1 MSDKKNND
9 VKLELW
15 NNLLRTSL
23 KIPGAR
29 IDRVKFLKSQL
40 NKHVSDIIMK
50 KAIES
55 RPALAGIPQEKI
67 DDLASSCIGWHT
79 VQVSSLSFVAGLP
92 GGWWIAGTIPAD
104 LAQFYYHVIVL
115 SQKLAYLYGWP
126 EFLGEDEDADDE
138 TILRLTLF
146 IGVMMGATGATKVL
160 NELAERF
167 SKEVLKRLPQQALT
181 KYGFYNVTK
190 QIAKWL
196 GIQITKSTFART
208 ISKIIPILGGV
219 LSAGLSVAFYLPMA
233 NRLKDHLKK
242 LSYAHKK

>member
-1 MSDKKNND
+1 MSDKAVND
-9 VKLELW
+9 SKLELW
-15 NNLLRTSL
+15 NKLLRTSL

-40 NKHVSDIIMK
+40 NKHVSDAILK

-55 RPALAGIPQEKI
+55 RPALAGISQETI

-79 VQVSSLSFVAGLP
+79 VQVSSVSFVAGLP
-92 GGWWIAGTIPAD
+92 GGWWISGTIPAD

-126 EFLGEDEDADDE
+126 EFLGENSDADDE

-160 NELAERF
+160 NDLAERF

-190 QIAKWL
+190 QIARWL

-208 ISKIIPILGGV
+208 ISKIIPIVGGF
-219 LSAGLSVAFYLPMA
+219 LSAGLSVAFFLPMA
-233 NRLKDHLKK
+233 NRLKDHLRR
-242 LSYAHKK
+242 LSYARKD